1 MAKHDYFTRIEH
13 LNGYVNARP
22 IYEVFGDGLIEVDKE
37 SIGPYGTITIAGGIN
52 QNGLEDGKYY
62 VFSISDEDFRSLE
75 QTNNGRKIK
84 AKDFTARSVSVEAS
98 PIREVVII
106 PSDYSVENY
115 NLWSNQVF
123 SNIDTPITK
132 NVYLF
137 NNKKIYGPF
146 KYQSRENQG
155 IVFTPNSSIVESGD
169 QNIVKCYE
177 AELLIDS
184 KTLLGIPE
192 YNLERIAF
200 GEYNRYILY
209 LKTLPEKYTEID
221 CISDTALKSL
231 IGNLLSSE
239 GMTKSQRTELKASI
253 NSLPTEK
260 VSDKRKDRILH
271 LVENGELADMA
282 VRLIPTVL
290 TSDESTLQVILNK
303 VFSNRDYINKLYP
316 IIKEQEGFGEQLS
329 RLEQERAEKIQELE
343 LLNAEIA
350 ENKQLQDAEGKA
362 MSGEDVEKLQT
373 IIQQRDEEITSLRR
387 KQDLNRTEAEMKS
400 KIDELRRSRRDV
412 EREIE
417 QYQGT
422 LKKKVQDGYSSL
434 AIDGTLASMMIE
446 EAAKFEKRRK
456 EEQIKRRVCG
466 DIRFPVN
473 NEVTTPA
480 QLVDF

>member
-1 MAKHDYFTRIEH
+1 
-13 LNGYVNARP
+13 
-22 IYEVFGDGLIEVDKE
+22 
-37 SIGPYGTITIAGGIN
+37 
-52 QNGLEDGKYY
+52 
-62 VFSISDEDFRSLE
+62 
-75 QTNNGRKIK
+75 
-84 AKDFTARSVSVEAS
+84 
-98 PIREVVII
+98 
-106 PSDYSVENY
+106 
-115 NLWSNQVF
+115 
-123 SNIDTPITK
+123 
-132 NVYLF
+132 
-137 NNKKIYGPF
+137 
-146 KYQSRENQG
+146 
-155 IVFTPNSSIVESGD
+155 
-169 QNIVKCYE
+169 
-177 AELLIDS
+177 
-184 KTLLGIPE
+184 
-192 YNLERIAF
+192 
-200 GEYNRYILY
+200 
-209 LKTLPEKYTEID
+209 
-221 CISDTALKSL
+221 
-231 IGNLLSSE
+231 
-239 GMTKSQRTELKASI
+239 MTKSQRTELKASI